1 MVLLDSYN
9 LFLDFVLKAPG
20 QQTEVP
26 EGAWAVGR
34 EEEVSPGPISWQE

>member
-9 LFLDFVLKAPG
+9 LLLDFVLKAPG

-34 EEEVSPGPISWQE
+34 EEEVSLGPVFWQE